1 MNLIQKY
8 YEEFGLKATYEEELE
23 KFYNRIDNIFN
34 HVKIRDSTLNGICLE
49 LGLLYSGFINMLLK
63 DYNGNGSRYLC
74 ESFLLN
80 ELKKNLSKLDSYRL
94 LITILVDK
102 GYIKPATITGV
113 IKLSQI
119 DLGFRFNEQEKF
131 FYKNGDEILDKACID
146 DTLENLSSYK
156 ALSEL
161 YKKSL
166 EKYFKK
172 DSNCIHDAYSVLEKL
187 FQKISEQPEAGIQ
200 ATKNTVFSK
209 FKISQNWKSITNLT
223 DQFIDLASNHV
234 RHPGEKD
241 SRKKY
246 PCNFNEHPE
255 EIEAAMYLAG
265 ILIRLYASLDQS
277 SDRFPDIS
285 KTI

>member
-34 HVKIRDSTLNGICLE
+34 HVKIRDSILNGICLE

-74 ESFLLN
+74 GSFLLN

-94 LITILVDK
+94 LITILLDK
-102 GYIKPATITGV
+102 GYIKSEHITE
-113 IKLSQI
+113 IINLSQI

-131 FYKNGDEILDKACID
+131 FYKSGDETLDKACIS

-172 DSNCIHDAYSVLEKL
+172 DTNCIHDAYSVLEKL
-187 FQKISEQPEAGIQ
+187 FQKISNKPEAGI
-200 ATKNTVFSK
+200 TSIKEEVFK
-209 FKISQNWKSITNLT
+209 KINISPNLKSITKS
-223 DQFIDLASNHV
+223 FIDLASNHV

-246 PCNFNEHPE
+246 PYNF
-255 EIEAAMYLAG
+255 
-265 ILIRLYASLDQS
+265 LI
-277 SDRFPDIS
+277 
-285 KTI
+285 TH

>member
-1 MNLIQKY
+1 MNLIKKY
-8 YEEFGLKATYEEELE
+8 YDEFGLKATYEKELE

-34 HVKIRDSTLNGICLE
+34 HVEIRDSTLDGICLE

-74 ESFLLN
+74 GSCLLN

-94 LITILVDK
+94 FITILVDK
-102 GYIKPATITGV
+102 GYIKPVTITGV
-113 IKLSQI
+113 INLSQI
-119 DLGFRFNEQEKF
+119 DLGFKFNEQANF
-131 FYKNGDEILDKACID
+131 FYKSGDETLDKACID
-146 DTLENLSSYK
+146 DTLENLSSDK

-172 DSNCIHDAYSVLEKL
+172 DEYCIHDAYSVLEKL
-187 FQKISEQPEAGIQ
+187 FKKISNKPEAGITN
-200 ATKNTVFSK
+200 TKEDVFK
-209 FKISQNWKSITNLT
+209 KLKISPNLKSITNN
-223 DQFIDLASNHV
+223 FIDLASNHV

-246 PCNFNEHPE
+246 PYNFEEHPE

>member
-8 YEEFGLKATYEEELE
+8 YEEFGLQATYEKELE
-23 KFYNRIDNIFN
+23 KFYNRIDNILP
-34 HVKIRDSTLNGICLE
+34 KYLDSRVFSAICIE
-49 LGLLYSGFINMLLK
+49 LGLRRCDFKACKDSLSHYYGYYFSSSLLP
-63 DYNGNGSRYLC
+63 
-74 ESFLLN
+74 
-80 ELKKNLSKLDSYRL
+80 ELTKNYSKLDAYRL
-94 LITILVDK
+94 LIAIFVNK
-102 GYIKPATITGV
+102 GFIKSEHITE
-113 IKLSQI
+113 IINLSQI

-131 FYKNGDEILDKACID
+131 FYKNGDETLDKACID
-146 DTLENLSSYK
+146 DTLENLSSDK

-172 DSNCIHDAYSVLEKL
+172 DTNCIHDAYSVLEKL

-246 PCNFNEHPE
+246 PYNFNEHPE

-265 ILIRLYASLDQS
+265 ILIRLYTSLDQS
-277 SDRFPDIS
+277 SDRFSDIS

>member
-8 YEEFGLKATYEEELE
+8 YEEFGLQATYEKELE
-23 KFYNRIDNIFN
+23 KFYNRIDNILPKYLDPIIFS
-34 HVKIRDSTLNGICLE
+34 VICTG
-49 LGLLYSGFINMLLK
+49 LGLKQSDFKTLQVYS
-63 DYNGNGSRYLC
+63 DYDGYY
-74 ESFLLN
+74 FLSSL
-80 ELKKNLSKLDSYRL
+80 LSKLTTIYGKLDAYRL
-94 LITILVDK
+94 LITLLVPYGLIEAED
-102 GYIKPATITGV
+102 INHI
-113 IKLSQI
+113 INSSQI
-119 DLGFRFNEQEKF
+119 NLGFRFNEQEKF
-131 FYKNGDEILDKACID
+131 FYKSGDETLDNACID

-172 DSNCIHDAYSVLEKL
+172 DINCIHDVYSVLEKL

-246 PCNFNEHPE
+246 PYNFEEHPE

-265 ILIRLYASLDQS
+265 ILIHLYTSLDQS

>member
-34 HVKIRDSTLNGICLE
+34 HVEIRDSKLDGICLE

-74 ESFLLN
+74 GSFLLN

-113 IKLSQI
+113 INLSQI

-131 FYKNGDEILDKACID
+131 FYKSGDETLDKACID
-146 DTLENLSSYK
+146 DTLENLSSDK

-234 RHPGEKD
+234 RHPGPED
-241 SRKKY
+241 SRKY
-246 PCNFNEHPE
+246 PYNFNEHPE